1 MDYVAAEGFV
11 GGLVLR
17 ELVLIPL
24 VLKELVLV
32 PLVDDLDILE

>member
-1 MDYVAAEGFV
+1 V